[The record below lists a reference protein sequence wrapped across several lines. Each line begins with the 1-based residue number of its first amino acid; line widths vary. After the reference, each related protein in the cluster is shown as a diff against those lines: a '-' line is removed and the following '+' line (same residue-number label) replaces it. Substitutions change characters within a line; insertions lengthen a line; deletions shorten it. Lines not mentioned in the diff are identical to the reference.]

1 MFTGDIFNFA
11 TIEGMLE
18 APGRKWHTHTPDV
31 IPLWIADPD
40 FPVAMEIKKALLNCI
55 HDEDL
60 FYGFNEP
67 TMAAM
72 AEKVTRKNSLDA
84 SGEDILITQG
94 VIPAMWLAVNHA
106 CKTGDEVI
114 ATDPMYFHFYSA
126 QEVTGTIP
134 IRWNLN
140 MEDGYNFDEEVL
152 KELVT
157 AKTKLIF
164 VCNPHNPT
172 GRVMTEK
179 ELKAIADI
187 AVDSEITVMSDE
199 LWEDIIFDGRKHIS
213 LASLS
218 PEIERLTMT
227 TWGFSKTFGVAGI
240 RMGYTCATDEGMMAN
255 LKRISADITRTTNNM
270 AKAAAPVML
279 DHRLDWWRRDIIT
292 HLEKIREIC
301 YKRLDELP
309 GVTYP
314 KLEGTYLMFPK
325 FDYDIV
331 SDELQKY
338 MLEVGK
344 IAFTSGSEFGA
355 QGEGHL
361 RLCMATS
368 EAVINEAFDRLEGAL
383 SNLR

>member
-1 MFTGDIFNFA
+1 
-11 TIEGMLE
+11 
-18 APGRKWHTHTPDV
+18 
-31 IPLWIADPD
+31 
-40 FPVAMEIKKALLNCI
+40 
-55 HDEDL
+55 
-60 FYGFNEP
+60 
-67 TMAAM
+67 
-72 AEKVTRKNSLDA
+72 
-84 SGEDILITQG
+84 
-94 VIPAMWLAVNHA
+94 
-106 CKTGDEVI
+106 
-114 ATDPMYFHFYSA
+114 
-126 QEVTGTIP
+126 
-134 IRWNLN
+134 
-140 MEDGYNFDEEVL
+140 
-152 KELVT
+152 
-157 AKTKLIF
+157 
-164 VCNPHNPT
+164 
-172 GRVMTEK
+172 
-179 ELKAIADI
+179 
-187 AVDSEITVMSDE
+187 
-199 LWEDIIFDGRKHIS
+199 
-213 LASLS
+213 
-218 PEIERLTMT
+218 
-227 TWGFSKTFGVAGI
+227 
-240 RMGYTCATDEGMMAN
+240 MMAN